1 MNIAI
6 IYSLPTRRAPQSR
19 FVATDEDT
27 QISAGEIVAAIG
39 EKGHEARA
47 IPIDEDSIDQ
57 IDRVQADC
65 IVNLIEWDGHDLPLT
80 DRAIARLE
88 KIDIPYT
95 GSRGDVVLLAN
106 DKRTMKEKLDQSGL
120 TTPSWQLFSLGN
132 EPMRD

>member
-6 IYSLPTRRAPQSR
+6 IYSLPTRRARQSR

-65 IVNLIEWDGHDLPLT
+65 IVNLRHLRVF
-80 DRAIARLE
+80 DRLQLQRLE
-88 KIDIPYT
+88 HKIC
-95 GSRGDVVLLAN
+95 
-106 DKRTMKEKLDQSGL
+106 
-120 TTPSWQLFSLGN
+120 
-132 EPMRD
+132 